1 MGRRPVTYLV
11 ELDGSEF
18 AGGEVAEGEERRL
31 TEGNVEEMTRLV
43 GQTRSITRCSSS
55 RSRSRSSS
63 RGE

>member
-1 MGRRPVTYLV
+1 MPKADYLV
-11 ELDGSEF
+11 ELDGREF

-31 TEGNVEEMTRLV
+31 AEVNVKERTRLV

-55 RSRSRSSS
+55 RRSSSRSSS